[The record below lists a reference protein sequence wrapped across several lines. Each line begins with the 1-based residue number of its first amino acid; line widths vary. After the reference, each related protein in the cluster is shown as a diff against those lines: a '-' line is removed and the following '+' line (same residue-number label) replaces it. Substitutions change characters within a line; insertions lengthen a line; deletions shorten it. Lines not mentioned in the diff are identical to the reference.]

1 MKIFLDIGSH
11 IGQTLHEVT
20 KEKYAF
26 DKIVCFEPSS
36 FCLDQLKKFAE
47 EDDRIIICEFGL
59 GNRNHEVELFMPGTL
74 LLTKKFLVFVLQDQL
89 IIILIFVHYY
99 SYPNLLFVKHLLCQL
114 LP

>member
-36 FCLDQLKKFAE
+36 FCLDKLKKFAE

-59 GNRNHEVELFMPGTL
+59 C
-74 LLTKKFLVFVLQDQL
+74 LT
-89 IIILIFVHYY
+89 
-99 SYPNLLFVKHLLCQL
+99 C
-114 LP
+114 